1 MRSLPAA
8 VAYAKAEQAHASR
21 NWSNLCQMFSR
32 SCVGAAAWAPSAREA
47 FNAIPAQHRHMGVPP
62 QGALV
67 YFGNAV
73 SGTGHATF
81 SDGNNYVYSTDIL
94 RPGKVDRVKIDL
106 IVKNWGLPYRGW
118 IDWTP
123 SGAIN
128 IAKPVTPPVHVPTI
142 PAFPGTFGIGSKGDH
157 VKAIQKGLGI
167 TVDGVFGPITK
178 KKVQSYQ
185 KARPWLWPWTPGTVG
200 PLTYK
205 GLARPI

>member
-1 MRSLPAA
+1 MRSLAAA

-32 SCVGAAAWAPSAREA
+32 SCVGADAWAPSAREA
-47 FNAIPAQHRHMGVPP
+47 FNAIPAQHRHTGIPP

-67 YFGNAV
+67 YFGSATV
-73 SGTGHATF
+73 GTGHATF
-81 SDGNNYVYSTDIL
+81 SDGNGYVYSTDIL
-94 RPGKVDRVKIDL
+94 RPGKVDRVKLDL

-128 IAKPVTPPVHVPTI
+128 IAKPITPPVHVPTI
-142 PAFPGTFGIGSKGDH
+142 PPFPGKFGIGAKGDH

-167 TVDGVFGPITK
+167 TVDGVFGIKTK
-178 KKVQSYQ
+178 LAVVAYQ
-185 KARPWLWPWTPGTVG
+185 KRHPLLWPYDGLVG
-200 PLTYK
+200 PRTYK
-205 GLARPI
+205 ALARPV